1 MEGHLGQLVIPVG
14 DGEVEGRQA
23 VVLLALVGLS
33 GVCDSLG
40 HLDQVL
46 DRVGEVPDEGP
57 GDLRVDQTGGGQ
69 TGGGQTEGG
78 RLVEGRLGVVLLQ
91 ETSSHYSI

>member
-57 GDLRVDQTGGGQ
+57 GDLRVDQAGGGQ
-69 TGGGQTEGG
+69 TGQDRGGGDTACSPAGG
-78 RLVEGRLGVVLLQ
+78 
-91 ETSSHYSI
+91 